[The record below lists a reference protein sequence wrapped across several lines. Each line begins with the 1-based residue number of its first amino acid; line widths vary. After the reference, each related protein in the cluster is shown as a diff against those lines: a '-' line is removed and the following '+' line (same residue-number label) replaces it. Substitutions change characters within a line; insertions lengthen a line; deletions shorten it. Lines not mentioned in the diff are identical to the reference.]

1 MAQSL
6 NLISD
11 FPSVPHSPLHV
22 LGLFIVHVVLRHLNL
37 SDPVLQLLILGLE
50 LPPLQLHRR
59 DYLQSI
65 VDQFNPEG
73 SRGLSTHTA
82 HILSL
87 CALSRL
93 IQLSLQPCDAF
104 LCCNFV
110 KGRAVTQLT
119 LQLVNLSGT
128 LLLDARNLLFLSLS
142 PDAVKVT

>member
-11 FPSVPHSPLHV
+11 FPSIPHSPLHV
-22 LGLFIVHVVLRHLNL
+22 LGLFIVHVVLGHLNL
-37 SDPVLQLLILGLE
+37 SDPVLQLLILSLE

-73 SRGLSTHTA
+73 SRSLSAHTA

-87 CALSRL
+87 RALSRL
-93 IQLSLQPCDAF
+93 VQLSLQSCNAF
-104 LCCNFV
+104 LCCHFV
-110 KGRAVTQLT
+110 KWGSVAQLP
-119 LQLVNLSGT
+119 LQLVNLGGT
-128 LLLDARNLLFLSLS
+128 LLLDARNLFFLSLS
-142 PDAVKVT
+142 PDAVKVA